1 MYDLCTRPEQSEPAP
16 ANREME
22 SREEAKAFGARQP
35 ELRGLVEQ
43 HDKQQ
48 GSLSDKATPTTANV
62 TTTSL
67 LGKRHHSL
75 YTNLS
80 GLEMEG
86 IHKVSAEH
94 QCVFVMVNGLEMFGP
109 G

>member
-1 MYDLCTRPEQSEPAP
+1 MYDLCTRPEQPEPTP

-22 SREEAKAFGARQP
+22 SREEAKAFGAQQP
-35 ELRGLVEQ
+35 ELRGSVEQ
-43 HDKQQ
+43 HDKQH
-48 GSLSDKATPTTANV
+48 GLSDKAAPTTANV

-67 LGKRHHSL
+67 LGKRHHSP
-75 YTNLS
+75 YANLS

-94 QCVFVMVNGLEMFGP
+94 QCVFLMVNGLEIFGP